1 MDNHGKEEVGGYADS
16 GLSAS
21 PPNEPVCVCVCKRKK
36 HTHTRLSDTLSVV
49 CVVY

>member
-1 MDNHGKEEVGGYADS
+1 MGKKRWVATLIQDCQRHPLMS
-16 GLSAS
+16 L
-21 PPNEPVCVCVCKRKK
+21 CVCVCARERNT